1 MRSYRP
7 IRLGAIED
15 GQLRKELQTVDDFLR
30 QVSANMARVVTLPQ
44 GTPTIVTNPS
54 TSFDSNVYLYLPGRD
69 SEQQSFGPV
78 SFAAL
83 GVPYTGAATP
93 TTENTFLFR
102 ASTSDGSAQPAR
114 AFMGIQGSRAGA
126 TAAPRNRYWVIPSF
140 TEVNTGPSSGLHYF
154 VDQADFQ
161 TLSKKTFTND
171 CYYQVE
177 DTTGGS
183 GFLTAAHDKTLQLA
197 WGGGYPAG
205 GGTTTA
211 PTTLTGVIPSVQ
223 IPALDYKDNGA
234 GARDRTHALA
244 VVKRAHSFSS
254 GTGSPY
260 EPSGLLFGSSSGRE
274 LYPMFTTAQGTLV
287 APTDGSFP
295 LWHPTVTQS
304 CTFTTSSAVVT
315 MASTTG
321 IQVGMRMRETTN
333 SYALSE
339 DTHVKSVDSA
349 TQITMSQVWPA
360 SNLVRT
366 IDFFGLTWSDTAS
379 SIAVGA
385 GALTNYLYLPGRA
398 TGQRIGTATQTGN
411 SDDIASSGR
420 LSLGTTAFGTDQ
432 MLTINRAMAGTASTT
447 YTMVR
452 MTPNVSASGSVG
464 STKYNAFLT
473 QVTGGSSITGG
484 APSFIGA
491 QMSVSPNFGSN
502 VSPVDIIGLE
512 MTSSATV
519 TGSLT
524 TVGLIAGLR
533 AQARAAAGATIL
545 GDTYVYNEIT
555 GIYAVLSQGGGGK
568 VTELNGIK
576 LTMDQTNKSFNV
588 SNRDIAVNMDLFGDT
603 SGTAWGTQTLSCN
616 VVNGSAV
623 LGGVVSNIAQVGMYI
638 TGTGIPANTYVQ
650 SINTGAGTVTMTNNA
665 TANGTSVTLHGTC
678 TNWSGFYRTL
688 GLPIGSVVVTA
699 RFFDLQADI
708 PSQHYGYFYVRPA
721 TPGNYPVPTAY
732 LHIGAGT
739 TAATTA
745 PLKFDPGTNM
755 TTAEAGA
762 IEYDGTAWFMTHADA
777 VRTVSVT
784 QRAALNLTA
793 QTAAIGSTTLYSP
806 PQAGYYVVHYTIE
819 DTTADVTAG
828 TIQFQVNYT
837 DDIGAT
843 NQTGAALALTAT
855 GRDRGS
861 FEVYSASGTISYQTN
876 LTGII
881 GTAQYALR
889 VRLSYLG

>member
-1 MRSYRP
+1 MGVP
-7 IRLGAIED
+7 
-15 GQLRKELQTVDDFLR
+15 QLREEVQRVDTYLR
-30 QVSANMARVVTLPQ
+30 QLSAGLGRVALAPQ
-44 GTPTIVTNPS
+44 GSGPVGGNSGQTTDLS
-54 TSFDSNVYLYLPGRD
+54 QFWYLPGRLP
-69 SEQQSFGPV
+69 EQRAYGRNVMEGISV
-78 SFAAL
+78 SAQGSGTPTVSQRVGIFAFDQDMGIPNVWL
-83 GVPYTGAATP
+83 GVEGTDHALVNPSHANRPYHG
-93 TTENTFLFR
+93 
-102 ASTSDGSAQPAR
+102 
-114 AFMGIQGSRAGA
+114 
-126 TAAPRNRYWVIPSF
+126 NRYWVFPAF
-140 TEVNTGPSSGLHYF
+140 NQLAQGETSGLHYF
-154 VDQADFQ
+154 ADTSDYQ
-161 TLSKKTFTND
+161 VLQHKTLSSWVLETADSSGIGIVESTNRG
-171 CYYQVE
+171 E
-177 DTTGGS
+177 TESGTTRALQLLFHGSFPTTTWKRTLTDPSGGS
-183 GFLTAAHDKTLQLA
+183 
-197 WGGGYPAG
+197 YPAIAFPPLDVNAG
-205 GGTTTA
+205 VTA
-211 PTTLTGVIPSVQ
+211 PTREKQHILCVMR
-223 IPALDYKDNGA
+223 KDHT
-234 GARDRTHALA
+234 DT
-244 VVKRAHSFSS
+244 
-254 GTGSPY
+254 SPF
-260 EPSGLLFGSSSGRE
+260 EPGGLLMGGNSGRE
-274 LYPMFTTAQGTLV
+274 LYPLFTTAQGTLT

-295 LWHPTVTQS
+295 LWHPVVSQS

-321 IQVGMRMRETTN
+321 IQKGMRMRETTA
-333 SYALSE
+333 SYSLLE
-339 DTHVKSVDSA
+339 DTHVVSVDSP
-349 TQITMSQVWPA
+349 TQITMSTNWPA

-366 IDFFGLTWSDTAS
+366 VEFFGMTWSDSAT
-379 SIAVGA
+379 SITLGA
-385 GALTNYLYLPGRA
+385 GALTDYLYLPGRA

-464 STKYNAFLT
+464 AAKYNAFLT

-555 GIYAVLSQGGGGK
+555 GIRAVLSQGGGGK

-576 LTMDQTNKSFNV
+576 LGMDQTNKSFNV

-603 SGTAWGTQTLSCN
+603 SGTAWGTQTLSCTVSATSPILSA
-616 VVNGSAV
+616 VVN
-623 LGGVVSNIAQVGMYI
+623 NIAQVGMYI

-678 TNWSGFYRTL
+678 TNWSGLYRTL
-688 GLPIGSVVVTA
+688 ALPIGSVVVTA

-721 TPGNYPVPTAY
+721 NPNNYPAPTAY
-732 LHIGAGT
+732 LHLGAGVA
-739 TAATTA
+739 TATGA
-745 PLKFDPGTNM
+745 PLKFDVGTNL
-755 TTAEAGA
+755 TAPEAGA
-762 IEYDGTAWFMTHADA
+762 IEYDGTAWYMTHADA
-777 VRTVSVT
+777 VRGVSVT
-784 QRAALNLTA
+784 QRGAVDLTA
-793 QTAAIGSTTLYSP
+793 QTAAIGATTIYTP

-837 DDIGAT
+837 DDVGAT

-861 FEVYSASGTISYQTN
+861 FTIYSASGVISYQTN
-876 LTGII
+876 LVGIM

-889 VRLSYLG
+889 VRLTYLG

>member
-1 MRSYRP
+1 VRSYRP

-30 QVSANMARVVTLPQ
+30 QVSSNMARVVTLPQ

-54 TSFDSNVYLYLPGRD
+54 TSFDSNVYLYLPGRS

-78 SFAAL
+78 SFETI

-93 TTENTFLFR
+93 TTESTLLFR
-102 ASTSDGSAQPAR
+102 AATSDGSAQPAR
-114 AFMGIQGSRAGA
+114 VFWGIQGSRAAA
-126 TAAPRNRYWVIPSF
+126 TPAPRNRYWVIPSF

-171 CYYQVE
+171 CYYQIE

-183 GFLTAAHDKTLQLA
+183 GFLTAAHDKTLQWA

-211 PTTLTGVIPSVQ
+211 PTTLTGVLPSVQ

-234 GARDRTHALA
+234 GVRDRTHAWA
-244 VVKRAHSFSS
+244 IVKRAHTFSS
-254 GTGSPY
+254 GTGAPY

-287 APTDGSFP
+287 APTDNSFP
-295 LWHPTVTQS
+295 IWHPTVNQS

-321 IQVGMRMRETTN
+321 IDVGMRMRETTN

-339 DTHVKSVDSA
+339 DTHVKSVDSP

-360 SNLVRT
+360 SNLVRSV
-366 IDFFGLTWSDTAS
+366 DFFGMTWSDTAS
-379 SIAVGA
+379 SISLGA
-385 GALTNYLYLPGRA
+385 GALTDYLYLPGR
-398 TGQRIGTATQTGN
+398 TGGQVIGSGSITGVPN
-411 SDDIASSGR
+411 TDDVRMSGR
-420 LSLGTTAFGTDQ
+420 LIINPSSAAPVIDTYLTVQAPATAITGSKN
-432 MLTINRAMAGTASTT
+432 LTLFSSSVTAGGSSTAT
-447 YTMVR
+447 YIALKT
-452 MTPNVSASGSVG
+452 A
-464 STKYNAFLT
+464 
-473 QVTGGSSITGG
+473 VTGGASITGG
-484 APSFIGA
+484 NPSFLGGSL
-491 QMSVSPNFGSN
+491 SVSPSIGAN
-502 VSPVDIIGLE
+502 VSVVDVVGLD
-512 MTSSATV
+512 MSALCNV

-524 TVGLIAGLR
+524 SVGNIAGLR
-533 AQARAAAGATIL
+533 GAARAGGGSAL
-545 GDTYVYNEIT
+545 FDTFVYNEVT
-555 GIYAVLSQGGGGK
+555 GIRGIVSAGGTAK
-568 VTELNGIK
+568 VTEMNGIK
-576 LTMDQTNKSFNV
+576 ITMDQTTKSFGYTL
-588 SNRDIAVNMDLFGDT
+588 RTIGVNADLFGDT
-603 SGTAWGTQTLSCN
+603 SGTSWGSQSVTCTVTATSPNLVNVNRLVQTGLY
-616 VVNGSAV
+616 V
-623 LGGVVSNIAQVGMYI
+623 
-638 TGTGIPANTYVQ
+638 TGTGVPAGTYIV
-650 SINTGAGTVTMTNNA
+650 TGAPSGGIAVMSNNA
-665 TANGTSVTLHGTC
+665 TANGTSVTIWGT
-678 TNWSGFYRTL
+678 TLYWSGFYRTL
-688 GLPIGSVVVTA
+688 ALPIGGEVINA

-708 PSQHYGYFYVRPA
+708 PSQHYGYFYLRPA
-721 TPGNYPVPTAY
+721 TPGAYTAPTGY
-732 LHIGAGT
+732 LHLGAGT

-745 PLKFDPGTNM
+745 PIKFDVGTNM

-762 IEYDGTAWFMTHADA
+762 IEYNGTAWYMTHADA
-777 VRTVSVT
+777 VRTLAVT
-784 QRAALNLTA
+784 QRGSVDLTA
-793 QTAAIGSTTLYSP
+793 QTAAIGATALYAP
-806 PQAGYYVVHYTIE
+806 PAAGYYVVHYTIE

-855 GRDRGS
+855 GRDRGA
-861 FEVYSASGTISYQTN
+861 FEVYSASGTITYQTN
-876 LTGII
+876 LTGIM

-889 VRLSYLG
+889 VRITFLG